1 MAEAKQESGE
11 AIPVDE
17 VGVDP
22 AYFMD
27 DPNWADFLPDL
38 QQGGPKCRLPAHE
51 DCTPLVV
58 ENVASHLEAGGT
70 LGTMEGYESRPG
82 QLEMT
87 RAVTRAFNERE
98 HLMVEAGTGVGKSLA
113 YLVPSVQWSFIND
126 TPVVLSTATRNL
138 QSQLISSDLPRAAQ
152 TLGVE
157 ASKFRATLLKGRSNY
172 LCLRMLGEYMQGGYW
187 TLAEDEREAFGGLVK
202 WLHQTTDGDL
212 DDFGDEQL
220 RPKLACPPE
229 DCAGRA
235 CPFRQKCFI
244 AKARARA
251 LKAHVVVVNHAL
263 VLAEATNPG
272 AGILPA
278 YGRLVFDEAHNLED
292 IATNF
297 FSYELSRPALQQL
310 LWKLARPG
318 KSRRG
323 ASGRMRGVLGT
334 IERLL
339 QKGAFNV
346 KGEAEEVREL
356 LTRAHVQIKFV
367 QTEGD
372 ALFEVLKRLFAP
384 APQADIIRFRCLP
397 GEAGSVGARQYSL
410 HGLFTDYTSAQW
422 NEGDLVEFGV
432 RFEDALARL
441 QAILVDLVQILQ
453 AVDTGD
459 GVTGFGDLIA
469 SMQGVAAMFTSFIL
483 ESKFILKASDDSRVY
498 WVEKC
503 AANRRLHLQESVRLV
518 AAPLSVAAEMKRYF
532 YDTKDSVVLCSATL
546 RAGDRFDYMARKL
559 GVTLLEGPRVKTLVA
574 ASPFDYFR
582 QALALAADFLPDP
595 AVMAR
600 DYVKALA
607 PFLRDLFSATSG
619 RGLVLF
625 TAYEM
630 MRAVAEVARPLLEAT
645 GIDLLVQG
653 EGVSRETM
661 VDVLKNAVP
670 HQSGNYAIGQS
681 DNQTIP
687 QSNNRPVVLFGS
699 QSFWEGVDVPGE
711 ALSCVVLARLPFPQ
725 AGEPIVE
732 ARSDKI
738 TEDGGKPF
746 RDYMMPEAQ
755 LRFRQGFGRLV
766 RTKRDRGVVII
777 TDPRIV
783 AKNYGALFRRSVPAS
798 IHTIS
803 SAQELLSRVRDFFV

>member
-1 MAEAKQESGE
+1 MAEAKQRQGE
-11 AIPVDE
+11 ELPVDE

-51 DCTPLVV
+51 DCAPLVID
-58 ENVASHLEAGGT
+58 NVSTHLEAGGT

-87 RAVTRAFNERE
+87 RAVARAFNERE

-152 TLGVE
+152 TLGAE

-187 TLAEDEREAFGGLVK
+187 TLAEDEREAFGNLVR
-202 WLHQTTDGDL
+202 WLHQTKDGDL

-297 FSYELSRPALQQL
+297 FSFELSRPALQQL
-310 LWKLARPG
+310 LWKLARPS

-323 ASGRMRGVLGT
+323 PGRMRGVLGT

-339 QKGAFNV
+339 QKGSFNV

-372 ALFEVLKRLFAP
+372 AMFEVLKRLFAP
-384 APQADIIRFRCLP
+384 APQADIIRFRCPL
-397 GEAGSVGARQYSL
+397 GENGAVGTRQYSL
-410 HGLFTDYTSAQW
+410 HGLFADYTPAQW
-422 NEGDLVEFGV
+422 NESDLVEFGTC
-432 RFEDALARL
+432 FEDALARL

-453 AVDTGD
+453 DVDAGD
-459 GVTGFGDLIA
+459 GVSGFGDLIA
-469 SMQGVAAMFTSFIL
+469 SVQGLAAMFTSFIL
-483 ESKFILKASDDSRVY
+483 ESKFILKASDDTRVY
-498 WVEKC
+498 WAEKC
-503 AANRRLHLQESVRLV
+503 AANRRLHQQEYVRLV
-518 AAPLSVAAEMKRYF
+518 AAPLTVATEMKRYF
-532 YDTKDSVVLCSATL
+532 YDAKDSVVLCSATL
-546 RAGDRFDYMARKL
+546 RAGDKFDYMARKL
-559 GVTLLEGPRVKTLVA
+559 GVTLIEGPRVKTLVA

-595 AVMAR
+595 S
-600 DYVKALA
+600 VKPREYATALA
-607 PFLRDLFSATSG
+607 PFLRDLFSATVG

-630 MRAVAEVARPLLEAT
+630 MRAVAEVACPIFEAA
-645 GIDLLVQG
+645 GLDLLVQG

-661 VDVLKNAVP
+661 VGALKAANPKV
-670 HQSGNYAIGQS
+670 G
-681 DNQTIP
+681 D
-687 QSNNRPVVLFGS
+687 RPLVLFGA

-732 ARSDKI
+732 ARCDRI
-738 TEDGGKPF
+738 TEEGGKPF

-755 LRFRQGFGRLV
+755 LRFRQGFGRLI
-766 RTKRDRGVVII
+766 RSKRDHGVVVI
-777 TDPRIV
+777 TDSRIV
-783 AKNYGALFRRSVPAS
+783 AKNYGALFRKTVPSSV
-798 IHTIS
+798 HTIS
-803 SAQELLSRVRDFFV
+803 TSAELLSRVRDFLST